1 MIQIDPD
8 ALLVAVAD
16 RIAANVIGQPG
27 GDFDVRVN
35 VAIKQAIDGIVR
47 ERVAAM
53 IDRLLVERASETFA
67 ACDGAVEL
75 VRAET
80 MRAARQRVAENLPS
94 KDDVRRESL
103 AIVRD
108 AVMRTFEPVVAKVAE
123 VANGV
128 GIAFDPN
135 PMSFPV
141 PVPSPD
147 DPPPGFEWLPPV
159 PAGMDPLTPPWNGR
173 AVHGAPNVRNGRPV
187 RAISPIPTPAVPQP
201 KRHGEPGGP
210 GGDCMAGVQTAPCE
224 CYGCSPPF

>member
-1 MIQIDPD
+1 MTNPIHLDPD
-8 ALLVAVAD
+8 ALLAAVASLVAD
-16 RIAANVIGQPG
+16 RLTNEPDGN
-27 GDFDVRVN
+27 DFDVRVN
-35 VAIKQAIDGIVR
+35 LAIKQAIDGIVR

-67 ACDGAVEL
+67 ACDHAIEL
-75 VRAET
+75 VRMET

-135 PMSFPV
+135 PASFPAPEPIR
-141 PVPSPD
+141 PVRNH
-147 DPPPGFEWLPPV
+147 PPPG
-159 PAGMDPLTPPWNGR
+159 PA
-173 AVHGAPNVRNGRPV
+173 APMN
-187 RAISPIPTPAVPQP
+187 PQP